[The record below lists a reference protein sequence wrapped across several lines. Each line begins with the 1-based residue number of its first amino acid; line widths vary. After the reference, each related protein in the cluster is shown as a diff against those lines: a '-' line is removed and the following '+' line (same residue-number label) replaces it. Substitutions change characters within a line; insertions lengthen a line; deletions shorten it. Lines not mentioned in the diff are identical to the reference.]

1 MIDKRIVQ
9 IWSCWLFVVIQQIHS
24 NAIQTQLMSLCNQ
37 TVQFSSSL
45 SLIFTP
51 TSYSSCCNV
60 TIRRASSNL
69 SELIFLNVNQ
79 MLANSSPLK
88 IFDDQLKSVNLT
100 TYSTW
105 NRTLMKSDVLQLP
118 IIFSLC
124 RFDVSP
130 FEIFLTKIFKG
141 PCASNQF
148 SCSSSSDNQW
158 CIDDTFHCD
167 GFHSCPHGL
176 DESNCSK
183 IHTRLVVPKMKRT
196 IRGGV
201 VTTIIVFGLLL
212 IISSV
217 SIAVAFV
224 YFRRKRQRRRQFTY
238 SLESTSDDWEPS
250 GTGYH
255 LFDNWTTNRRSP
267 VPNDVNEHLPIT
279 TIVSNR

>member
-1 MIDKRIVQ
+1 MRFKVIKEKKNVEKSREKTKN
-9 IWSCWLFVVIQQIHS
+9 FVL
-24 NAIQTQLMSLCNQ
+24 AQLMSLCNQ

-141 PCASNQF
+141 K
-148 SCSSSSDNQW
+148 
-158 CIDDTFHCD
+158 TR
-167 GFHSCPHGL
+167 
-176 DESNCSK
+176 K
-183 IHTRLVVPKMKRT
+183 IRIENSIFVV
-196 IRGGV
+196 
-201 VTTIIVFGLLL
+201 
-212 IISSV
+212 
-217 SIAVAFV
+217 
-224 YFRRKRQRRRQFTY
+224 
-238 SLESTSDDWEPS
+238 
-250 GTGYH
+250 
-255 LFDNWTTNRRSP
+255 
-267 VPNDVNEHLPIT
+267 
-279 TIVSNR
+279 